1 MSLLRDSRMTSLI
14 QPAIITLVA
23 FALGY
28 QTHSYL
34 SPRRSLS
41 TSSSSASSPKRS
53 KTTEAPASP
62 LSSDGTDTD
71 SDAED
76 AAAALASDLSAVKSS
91 AMEEMKLVLVV
102 NDSLK
107 MTKGKIAAQAGHAT
121 LACAFM
127 VKDQAPRLFNRW
139 QRQGQPKIAVRCV
152 DTAELEA
159 LAAQA
164 RSMNLCARTI
174 QDAGRT
180 QVAPGSKTILGI
192 GPGPARLINQ
202 VTGKLRLL

>member
-1 MSLLRDSRMTSLI
+1 MLRDLRMDSSLLQPLAISL
-14 QPAIITLVA
+14 LA
-23 FALGY
+23 FSLGY
-28 QTHSYL
+28 TTHTLL
-34 SPRRSLS
+34 SSSSTSKRSLS
-41 TSSSSASSPKRS
+41 SSSKSQGRQRSASSAS
-53 KTTEAPASP
+53 TDAFEAS
-62 LSSDGTDTD
+62 DTD

-76 AAAALASDLSAVKSS
+76 EAAALASDIASVRANLT
-91 AMEEMKLVLVV
+91 EEVKLVLVV

-121 LACAFM
+121 LACALM
-127 VKDQAPRLFNRW
+127 LKEVNPKLFNRW
-139 QRQGQPKIAVRCV
+139 RMHGQPKIAVRCQSTEEI
-152 DTAELEA
+152 DA

-164 RSMNLCARTI
+164 RSLNLCARTI

-202 VTGKLRLL
+202 VTGKLKLL